1 MDENVFEAAIKTA
14 RHAADKARDFRSE
27 TYGAVLLF
35 ELMRSAVPAARSRHE
50 LAATVPTPA
59 PKGEKAYSPAELF
72 ASKAWTTE
80 IDKVVVASF
89 FLERFSENSSSTVD
103 EVRNC
108 LVAAKVPLPKNVNL
122 AIIQAVNKGLM
133 MPIPSQGGT
142 RKTWALTQTGER
154 YVEQMT
160 TENKT

>member
-1 MDENVFEAAIKTA
+1 MDENAFEAAMRTA
-14 RHAADKARDFRSE
+14 RHAAEKARDFRSE

-35 ELMRSAVPAARSRHE
+35 ELMRSAVPVPRSSRELVAA
-50 LAATVPTPA
+50 VPA
-59 PKGEKAYSPAELF
+59 PGPRREKAYSPAEFF
-72 ASKAWTTE
+72 ASKSWTTE
-80 IDKVVVASF
+80 IDKVVVASY
-89 FLERFSENSSSTVD
+89 FLEHFGENASSTVD

-122 AIIQAVNKGLM
+122 AIIQAVKKGLM
-133 MPIPSQGGT
+133 MTIPSQGGA

-160 TENKT
+160 TGSKS